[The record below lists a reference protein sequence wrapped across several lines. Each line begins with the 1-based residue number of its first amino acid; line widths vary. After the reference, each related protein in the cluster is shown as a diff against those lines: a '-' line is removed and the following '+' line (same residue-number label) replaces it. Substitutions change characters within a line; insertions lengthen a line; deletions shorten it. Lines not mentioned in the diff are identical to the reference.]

1 MAELSTLIAY
11 ADQRLRTHAIT
22 DFPGAVNG
30 LQVARTGSSQQGK
43 KPKNTKEIEKIGA
56 AVDADLQTI
65 RAAAEKHL
73 DLLIVHH
80 GLFWETGK
88 PLLGERYR
96 KWQLLFE
103 SDLALYS
110 SHLPLDCHPEL
121 GNNAQLAQKLGLPIE
136 RTFCPYH
143 GNDIASIVSFDADRT
158 ALRSRL
164 EKLFPKGLHALEYGS
179 CRPSRIALLTG
190 SGQSVLSQLQPTGVD
205 TLITGELKQQSF
217 AQAQDEQLNL
227 YACGHYATE
236 TFGVCAL
243 AQELAERFSLSWEF
257 LPSPCCL

>member
-1 MAELSTLIAY
+1 MTELSTLVDY
-11 ADQRLRTHAIT
+11 ADQRLRTHEIA
-22 DFPGAVNG
+22 DFAGAVNG
-30 LQVARTGSSQQGK
+30 LQIARTCSGEKAK
-43 KPKNTKEIEKIGA
+43 KIEKIGA
-56 AVDADLQTI
+56 AVDADFHSI
-65 RAAAEKHL
+65 RAAAEKNF

-80 GLFWETGK
+80 GLFWETS
-88 PLLGERYR
+88 PLVGARYH

-103 SDLALYS
+103 ADLALYS

-121 GNNAQLAQKLGLPIE
+121 GNNAQLAQKLGLTLE
-136 RTFCPYH
+136 GTFCPYH
-143 GNDIASIVSFDADRT
+143 GNDIASIVSFSADRT

-164 EKLFPKGLHALEYGS
+164 KKRFPKGLQAIEYGS
-179 CRPSRIALLTG
+179 SQPCRIAILTG
-190 SGQSVLSQLQPTGVD
+190 SGQSALSQLQPAGID

-217 AQAQDEQLNL
+217 NQAQDEQLNL